1 MSHFPLE
8 ENLTIHDLYCSNNEA
23 IRIMMLEVNKEGI
36 ILYIKFKNYDRFIR
50 VLFIIHADFESFRL
64 THAS

>member
-1 MSHFPLE
+1 
-8 ENLTIHDLYCSNNEA
+8 
-23 IRIMMLEVNKEGI
+23 MMLEVNKEGI

-50 VLFIIHADFESFRL
+50 VSFVIHVDFESFRL